1 MSVNK
6 RDIWEREIMDLLIEK
21 LEITNGDAQGIFEAH
36 TFEVSQELC
45 LAKSSSEAAQRLI
58 NL

>member
-1 MSVNK
+1 MSASK

-21 LEITNGDAQGIFEAH
+21 LEIPNGDAQGVFEAH
-36 TFEVSQELC
+36 TFEIAQEWSKGSP
-45 LAKSSSEAAQRLI
+45 ASVAAQRLI